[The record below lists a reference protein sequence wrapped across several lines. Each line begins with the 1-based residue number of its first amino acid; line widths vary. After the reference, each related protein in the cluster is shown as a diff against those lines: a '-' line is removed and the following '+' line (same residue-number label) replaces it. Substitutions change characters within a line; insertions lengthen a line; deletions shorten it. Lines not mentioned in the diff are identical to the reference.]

1 MIKKTLHLCWLS
13 GDPFPPLIQHCL
25 DSWKKYLPDYEVVVW
40 DRQRFDLQGTP
51 WVREAFAYQKYAF
64 AADYIRLYALHEM
77 GGIYLDADVEVTGSF
92 DDLLNQGSFMGYES
106 SGDLEPAV
114 IGAHAGMPWIR
125 DCLDRYWDRHFVKP
139 DGSFDMQPL
148 PIVIR
153 ERLALH
159 HTLPDKAVSRPT
171 RVESA
176 DLTLYPAEFFSPKN
190 AYTKR
195 VARTPATR
203 AIHHFD
209 GQWVEQT
216 FKQTLKNG
224 AHRALSLFGEEV
236 HRKAIQIIRELKQ

>member
-13 GDPFPPLIQHCL
+13 GDPFPPLIQRCL

-51 WVREAFAYQKYAF
+51 WVREAFANQKYAF

-77 GGIYLDADVEVTGSF
+77 GGIYLDSDVEVTGSF

-114 IGAHAGMPWIR
+114 IGAQAGMPWIR

-209 GQWVEQT
+209 GQWVEHT
-216 FKQTLKNG
+216 FKQTLKNC

>member
-1 MIKKTLHLCWLS
+1 MIAKKLHLCWLS
-13 GDPFPPLIQHCL
+13 GDPFPPLIQHCF
-25 DSWKKYLPDYEVVVW
+25 DSWKRYLPDYEVVVW
-40 DRQRFDLQGTP
+40 DRQRFDLEENL
-51 WVREAFAYQKYAF
+51 WVREAFAHKKYAF

-92 DDLLNQGSFMGYES
+92 NDLLSQGSFMGYES

-114 IGAHAGMPWIR
+114 IGAHPGMPWIR
-125 DCLDRYWDRHFVKP
+125 ECLDHYRDRHFVKL

-148 PIVIR
+148 PTVIR

-159 HTLPDKAVSRPT
+159 HKMPDMAVSSPT
-171 RVESA
+171 HVESA

-195 VARTPATR
+195 VTTTSATR

-209 GQWVEQT
+209 GHWVEQT
-216 FKQTLKNG
+216 FKQKLKNG
-224 AHRALSLFGEEV
+224 AHRALGMFGV
-236 HRKAIQIIRELKQ
+236 DIYRKAIQIIRKLKS